1 MLIDKTDLM
10 KTEYNAAIIGCGNIG
25 ALFDRPTQ
33 KKNILT
39 HAHAYLL
46 EPRTQ
51 LCAMVDADAK
61 KAQDAAKTWG
71 GIPYSDA
78 REMLENENPE
88 IISICVPDELHKEIL
103 DLCCKYHPKAVFC
116 EKPLTLD
123 MKSAEDI
130 IKKYND
136 AGIHL
141 AVNFSRRWDP
151 TVQQL
156 KKEFEIMSF
165 GKILNVSG
173 IYTKGILHNGS
184 HMINLLEYLFGSIT
198 RAVPLACRVDWKEKD
213 PTIDAF
219 IMFSNGVKA
228 HLSGADSRNYGIF
241 EVDILCEKARFC
253 FNKTGLQIIKYNLIK
268 NPVYSGYMEL
278 AETSREK
285 TGLNNALL
293 YAVSNIID
301 TLEGK
306 SRLLCT
312 GTDAYNTQKT
322 CLMIRD
328 KYQNQETKK

>member
-1 MLIDKTDLM
+1 MLL
-10 KTEYNAAIIGCGNIG
+10 
-25 ALFDRPTQ
+25 
-33 KKNILT
+33 
-39 HAHAYLL
+39 
-46 EPRTQ
+46 
-51 LCAMVDADAK
+51 V
-61 KAQDAAKTWG
+61 
-71 GIPYSDA
+71 
-78 REMLENENPE
+78 
-88 IISICVPDELHKEIL
+88 
-103 DLCCKYHPKAVFC
+103 
-116 EKPLTLD
+116 
-123 MKSAEDI
+123 
-130 IKKYND
+130 
-136 AGIHL
+136 
-141 AVNFSRRWDP
+141 
-151 TVQQL
+151 
-156 KKEFEIMSF
+156 
-165 GKILNVSG
+165 KILNVSG